1 MKETISFIWIII
13 KLLIIMPIAM
23 YLAYISILVVISIIK
38 VIIVY
43 MFDTSEKIEIK
54 DRFEETRKKDTELM
68 LKRQGLYNKV
78 RKDRKLNKKEGN
90 INE

>member
-1 MKETISFIWIII
+1 
-13 KLLIIMPIAM
+13 M
-23 YLAYISILVVISIIK
+23 YLAYISILVVINIIK

-54 DRFEETRKKDTELM
+54 DRFEETRIKDTKLM

-90 INE
+90 TNE

>member
-1 MKETISFIWIII
+1 MNEIINFIWIII

-23 YLAYISILVVISIIK
+23 YLAYISILVVINIIK
-38 VIIVY
+38 VIIIY

-78 RKDRKLNKKEGN
+78 RKDREEK
-90 INE
+90 NER

>member
-1 MKETISFIWIII
+1 MKEAISFIWIII

-23 YLAYISILVVISIIK
+23 YLAYISILVVINIIK
-38 VIIVY
+38 VIIIY

-78 RKDRKLNKKEGN
+78 RKDREEKDER
-90 INE
+90 

>member
-23 YLAYISILVVISIIK
+23 YLAYILILVVINIIK
-38 VIIVY
+38 VIIIY

-78 RKDRKLNKKEGN
+78 RKDKE
-90 INE
+90 EKDER

>member
-1 MKETISFIWIII
+1 
-13 KLLIIMPIAM
+13 M
-23 YLAYISILVVISIIK
+23 YLAYISILVVISIMK

-43 MFDTSEKIEIK
+43 MFATSEKIEIK

>member
-23 YLAYISILVVISIIK
+23 YLAYILILVVINIIK
-38 VIIVY
+38 VIIIY

-78 RKDRKLNKKEGN
+78 RKDREEKDER
-90 INE
+90 

>member
-23 YLAYISILVVISIIK
+23 YLAYISILVVINIIK

-54 DRFEETRKKDTELM
+54 DRFEETRIKDTKLM

-90 INE
+90 TNE

>member
-1 MKETISFIWIII
+1 MKEAISFIWIII

-23 YLAYISILVVISIIK
+23 YLAYISILVVINIIK

-78 RKDRKLNKKEGN
+78 RKDREEKE
-90 INE
+90 ER

>member
-1 MKETISFIWIII
+1 
-13 KLLIIMPIAM
+13 M

>member
-1 MKETISFIWIII
+1 MNEIINFIWIII
-13 KLLIIMPIAM
+13 KLLIIIPIAM
-23 YLAYISILVVISIIK
+23 YLAYILILVVINIIK

-78 RKDRKLNKKEGN
+78 RKYREEKDER
-90 INE
+90 

>member
-1 MKETISFIWIII
+1 MNEIINFSWVVI
-13 KLLIIMPIAM
+13 KLLIIIPIAM
-23 YLAYISILVVISIIK
+23 YLAYILILVVINIIK

-68 LKRQGLYNKV
+68 LKRQGLYHKV
-78 RKDRKLNKKEGN
+78 RKDREEKDER
-90 INE
+90 

>member
-23 YLAYISILVVISIIK
+23 YLAYISILVVINIIK
-38 VIIVY
+38 IIIIY

-54 DRFEETRKKDTELM
+54 DRFKETRKKDTELM

-90 INE
+90 TNE